1 MTPCERETPHERRRL
16 VLTGGLGGGKTA
28 AFELIRQHFCIH
40 VRVLNEAAGIVFGAG
55 FHAGTNSSCGVRP
68 SERFSMSSEN
78 WRRPPTPATRLLLSA
93 TVERLTAPRTGRVRR
108 TCGRVSARHCRNN

>member
-40 VRVLNEAAGIVFGAG
+40 VRMLNEAAGIV
-55 FHAGTNSSCGVRP
+55 
-68 SERFSMSSEN
+68 
-78 WRRPPTPATRLLLSA
+78 L
-93 TVERLTAPRTGRVRR
+93 
-108 TCGRVSARHCRNN
+108 GRVSTRGRTRAAACGPASDFLCPARTGDVRRLQQPGYCSLRPWNG